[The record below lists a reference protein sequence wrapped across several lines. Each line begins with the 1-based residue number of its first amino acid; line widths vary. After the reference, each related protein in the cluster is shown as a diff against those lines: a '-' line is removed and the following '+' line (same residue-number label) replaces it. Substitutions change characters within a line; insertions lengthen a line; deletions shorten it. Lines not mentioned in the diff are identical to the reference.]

1 VSVLKQEE
9 PSSSADLLSL
19 AVLFQYLVPV
29 AIPVALAV
37 IIAPFVIP
45 TGALTSTGILNT
57 GHVYLN
63 SSSAALDSTVPA
75 TVDTVELSNLAE
87 TGETSSTTVTTN
99 DSLAAE
105 EEIEAQEE
113 IEAEAEA
120 EAEEEAEEEAEA
132 EEAEAEESQEEAA
145 ALGEAEAADVSKVA
159 VQGGKWDSELHD
171 AVAPTCHDIT
181 TTPYTGTTRT
191 GFVSYPRSGNSYM
204 RSLVERATS
213 YQTSS
218 ICGSSLRF
226 PSLLS
231 SRR

>member
-1 VSVLKQEE
+1 MLSV
-9 PSSSADLLSL
+9 

-29 AIPVALAV
+29 AVPVVLAI

-63 SSSAALDSTVPA
+63 SSSSAFDSTIPT
-75 TVDTVELSNLAE
+75 TVDTIELGHLAE
-87 TGETSSTTVTTN
+87 TGETSTTTATTEAELAVEN
-99 DSLAAE
+99 EIAAE
-105 EEIEAQEE
+105 EEV
-113 IEAEAEA
+113 
-120 EAEEEAEEEAEA
+120 EAEEQAEEAAEA

-145 ALGEAEAADVSKVA
+145 ALGEAEADDVSKTA

-181 TTPYTGTTRT
+181 TKPYSGNTRT

-204 RSLVERATS
+204 RSLVERATG

-218 ICGSSLRF
+218 ICELSPC
-226 PSLLS
+226 PSVMDFG
-231 SRR
+231 

>member
-1 VSVLKQEE
+1 MLTRSF
-9 PSSSADLLSL
+9 

-29 AIPVALAV
+29 AVPVALAI

-45 TGALTSTGILNT
+45 SGALTSTGILNT

-63 SSSAALDSTVPA
+63 STSAALDSKVPSA
-75 TVDTVELSNLAE
+75 MDTVELNNLAE
-87 TGETSSTTVTTN
+87 TGETSTTTTT
-99 DSLAAE
+99 DDDLAAE
-105 EEIEAQEE
+105 EE

-120 EAEEEAEEEAEA
+120 EAEEIAEEQAEA

-145 ALGEAEAADVSKVA
+145 ALGEAEAADVSKRP

-171 AVAPTCHDIT
+171 AVAPTCHEIT
-181 TTPYTGTTRT
+181 TTPYTGNTRT

-218 ICGSSLRF
+218 ICEVESSLV
-226 PSLLS
+226 PVELGADHSLLRLR
-231 SRR
+231 SRTREDLCWRV